1 VKRRILRWVLP
12 ALVVGA
18 ALAITSVATGKIG
31 GSKGASALPASSCGS
46 LQYGGSGKPQFIV
59 PSDLPLQGSSRSQTI
74 EMTKAINFELKSHGY
89 KAGKYTVGYQS
100 CDDSTAQAGKW
111 DPAKCSA
118 NAQLYSRTREVIAVI
133 GTFNSG
139 CAEIE
144 VPIANRVSLQYVS
157 PANTYIGLTHRPAL
171 PGEPNKYYPT
181 GKRTY
186 ARVVAA
192 DDFQGSADVL
202 LTKQI
207 GKKKVYVLND
217 KEAYGFGIAS
227 AYRNVAK
234 GAKSL
239 GVTIVGFTAW
249 DPKAASYEDLATKI
263 KNSGADAVFLGGLE
277 CENGGKVIKDLKAG
291 IPDVTLIAP
300 DGFSS
305 FKDTIAHAGDASE
318 GMYISIAGE
327 PYKNLPAAG
336 KQFAQKF
343 GKSIHLTP
351 SKVNP
356 YSNYGATA
364 MLVVL
369 NAIAKSNGTRASV
382 ASHVYNTSFPTTPIG
397 SFKLNKNG
405 DTNAGVISFYKIKNK
420 NAGFLKVISPPTNL
434 VALAKP

>member
-1 VKRRILRWVLP
+1 MKRRILRWVLP
-12 ALVVGA
+12 ALVAGA
-18 ALAITSVATGKIG
+18 ALAITGVATGKIG
-31 GSKGASALPASSCGS
+31 GSKGASVLPASSCGP

-74 EMTKAINFELKSHGY
+74 EMAKAINFELKQHGY

-118 NAQLYSRTREVIAVI
+118 NGQLYSRTREVIAVI

-192 DDFQGSADVL
+192 DDFQGAADVL
-202 LTKQI
+202 LTKQL
-207 GKKKVYVLND
+207 GKKKIYVLND

-227 AYRNVAK
+227 AYRNVVTGGK
-234 GAKSL
+234 NL
-239 GVTIVGFTAW
+239 GLKVAGFTAW

-277 CENGGKVIKDLKAG
+277 CENGGKLIKDLKAG
-291 IPDVTLIAP
+291 IPGITLVAP

-318 GMYISIAGE
+318 GMYISIAGQ

-336 KQFAQKF
+336 KKFAQQF
-343 GKSIHLTP
+343 GKSIGLTP

-356 YSNYGATA
+356 YSNYGATS
-364 MLVVL
+364 MLVLL

-382 ASHVYNTSFPTTPIG
+382 SGHIYNQTFNNTPIG
-397 SFKLNKNG
+397 NFKLNKNG
-405 DTNAGVISFYKIKNK
+405 DTNAGVISFYKVKNK
-420 NAGFLKVISPPTNL
+420 NADFLKIISPPLSL

>member
-1 VKRRILRWVLP
+1 MRWVLP

-18 ALAITSVATGKIG
+18 ALVVTGVATGKIG
-31 GSKGASALPASSCGS
+31 GSKGASALPASSCGP
-46 LQYGGSGKPQFIV
+46 LQYKGGGSPQFII

-74 EMTKAINFELKSHGY
+74 EMTKAINFELSSHGY

-100 CDDSTAQAGKW
+100 CDDSTASAGKW

-118 NAQLYSRTREVIAVI
+118 NAQLYSRTRQVIAVI

-144 VPIANRVSLQYVS
+144 VPVANRVALQYVS

-202 LTKQI
+202 LTKQL
-207 GKKKVYVLND
+207 GLKKVFVLND

-227 AYRNVAK
+227 AYKNVAT

-239 GVTIVGFTAW
+239 GVSIVGFEAW
-249 DPKAASYEDLATKI
+249 DPKAATYSDLAAKI
-263 KNSGADAVFLGGLE
+263 KNAGATAVFLGGLE
-277 CENGGKVIKDLKAG
+277 CENGGKLIKDLKAG
-291 IPDVTLIAP
+291 IPGIQLIAP

-305 FKDTIAHAGDASE
+305 FTDTIAHAGDASE

-336 KQFAQKF
+336 KKFAKAF
-343 GKSIHLTP
+343 GKSIGKP
-351 SKVNP
+351 AAKVNP

-364 MLVVL
+364 MLVL
-369 NAIAKSNGTRASV
+369 MNAIAKSNGTRASV
-382 ASHVYNTSFPTTPIG
+382 SSQVYNKGFNDTPIG
-397 SFKLNKNG
+397 NFRLNKNG
-405 DTNAGVISFYKIKNK
+405 DTNAGVISFYHVVNK
-420 NAGFLKVISPPTNL
+420 NAGFYKIISPPTSL